1 VLNGWLKDKTVK
13 EALEKFKE
21 FQVPCSPVPT
31 FEQVAND
38 PQILHRE
45 MIIEVE
51 QPLSGKV
58 KLSGSVYKMSRTP
71 GNRKLRIPL
80 VGEHNQEIYGELL
93 GLDQKEIEGLR
104 AEGVI

>member
-1 VLNGWLKDKTVK
+1 V
-13 EALEKFKE
+13 FKK

-31 FEQVAND
+31 FEEVAND

-51 QPLSGKV
+51 QPVSGKV
-58 KLSGSVYKMSRTP
+58 KLSGSVYKMSKTP
-71 GNRKLRIPL
+71 GNRKFSIPL

-93 GLDQKEIEGLR
+93 GLDKNKIETFKEKGI
-104 AEGVI
+104 I